1 MSGFSVTVAIQD
13 RITPLLKQLPADLS
27 PARAARPAGQA
38 VQQMCVGHFTALA
51 AARHHGYAPQNFYAD
66 AARATLRSDS
76 LTTNNIGATLTI
88 RKQGLAQ
95 RYFGGHLEA
104 RNGGALAIPANTE
117 TYGHSPLEY
126 GSLKLIL
133 FNGPKAFGAFVKQGA
148 VSQDIALKR
157 RVKGVSTGY
166 KPVASNLGQIVMFWL
181 VREVDQAPDESVLPT
196 DAALQTAA
204 YTGVRSYVTAILD
217 QRRAA

>member
-1 MSGFSVTVAIQD
+1 MSGFSITVNIQD
-13 RITPLLKQLPADLS
+13 RITPLLKQLPADFS
-27 PARAARPAGQA
+27 PARAAKPAGQA
-38 VQQMCVGHFTALA
+38 VQQLCVSHFTALA

-66 AARATLRSDS
+66 AARATLRSEA
-76 LTTNNIGATLTI
+76 LTTNNVGATLTI

-104 RNGGALAIPANTE
+104 RNGGALAIPANPE
-117 TYGHSPLEY
+117 AYGHSPLEFS
-126 GSLKLIL
+126 SLKLIL
-133 FNGPKAFGAFVKQGA
+133 FNGAKAFGAFVKLGA
-148 VSQDIALKR
+148 VSQAIVRKKA
-157 RVKGVSTGY
+157 VKGVSTGY

-181 VREVDQAPDESVLPT
+181 VRSVDQRADESVLPT